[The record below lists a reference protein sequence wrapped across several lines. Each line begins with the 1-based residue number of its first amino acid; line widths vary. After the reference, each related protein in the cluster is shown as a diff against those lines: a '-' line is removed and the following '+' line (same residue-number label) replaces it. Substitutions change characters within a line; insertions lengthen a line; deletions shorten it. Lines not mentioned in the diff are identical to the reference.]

1 MLESLPDPVIGC
13 DFEGAILY
21 WSPAAGR
28 HLRVPGASRD
38 SGTKCA
44 EKRRVLSQSRRFG
57 NRWPARRF
65 ATGRHSPSSSS
76 SPDIANTRSSTRRR
90 SSAR

>member
-44 EKRRVLSQSRRFG
+44 EKRR
-57 NRWPARRF
+57 
-65 ATGRHSPSSSS
+65 
-76 SPDIANTRSSTRRR
+76 
-90 SSAR
+90 